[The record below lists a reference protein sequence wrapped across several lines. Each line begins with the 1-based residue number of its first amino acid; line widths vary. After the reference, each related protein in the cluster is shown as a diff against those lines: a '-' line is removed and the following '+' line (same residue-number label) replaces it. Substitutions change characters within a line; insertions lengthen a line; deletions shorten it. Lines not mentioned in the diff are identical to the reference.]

1 MSRESLGDSK
11 GGHLPLLGMKWQK
24 IEKKKNIALPKVT
37 CMRHD
42 CKQAV
47 VSFAGNLYCRQY
59 IMQPSLSC
67 LPRKE
72 LPG

>member
-24 IEKKKNIALPKVT
+24 IEKKNIALLKVT

-47 VSFAGNLYCRQY
+47 VSFA
-59 IMQPSLSC
+59 
-67 LPRKE
+67 
-72 LPG
+72 